1 MSISISAGVLLF
13 VILAIGMGCLA
24 KYGKLKNLLCC
35 SVSWKGEEIVRNV
48 VELIR
53 EYQGRATNDTVL
65 EEMIPTEKQGQ

>member
-1 MSISISAGVLLF
+1 LILSISAVVLLF
-13 VILAIGMGCLA
+13 AIIVVGMGCLA
-24 KYGKLKNLLCC
+24 KYGKLKNVLCC

-65 EEMIPTEKQGQ
+65 EEMIPSEKQGQ